1 MADLLDKVLKVVEP
15 KAVEPKVVAPKPAPV
30 DTTAWFTGK

>member
-1 MADLLDKVLKVVEP
+1 MTITLKP
-15 KAVEPKVVAPKPAPV
+15 KKEVVAEKAPAPAKAPV

>member
-1 MADLLDKVLKVVEP
+1 MAKSDEVKVVEP
-15 KAVEPKVVAPKPAPV
+15 KAEKPAPVKAPV

>member
-1 MADLLDKVLKVVEP
+1 MAKSEEVKEV
-15 KAVEPKVVAPKPAPV
+15 KVVAPKPAPV

>member
-1 MADLLDKVLKVVEP
+1 MTTTSKDKKE
-15 KAVEPKVVAPKPAPV
+15 VVAEKAPAPAKAPV

>member
-1 MADLLDKVLKVVEP
+1 MTNTSKP
-15 KAVEPKVVAPKPAPV
+15 KKEVKEVVAEKAPAPVKAPV